1 MTRSRLFLCC
11 LVLRGRAN
19 GNMRSNNFYIKTKTL
34 INPRRIA
41 LLLNPVNHFSPHLA
55 SPEGEGQ
62 LLCFVID
69 WEMQVTLVV
78 DNLLIISHKSICPSP
93 SGEVRWGLDGSMLS
107 NNNFYIKT
115 KTKINPR
122 RITLLL
128 NPVKELQPPPILPR
142 RGGTVTLL
150 CQRLGVAGYYS

>member
-1 MTRSRLFLCC
+1 M
-11 LVLRGRAN
+11 
-19 GNMRSNNFYIKTKTL
+19 

-41 LLLNPVNHFSPHLA
+41 LLLNSVNHFSPHLA

-69 WEMQVTLVV
+69 WWMQITIVG
-78 DNLLIISHKSICPSP
+78 DNLMIINHKSICPSP
-93 SGEVRWGLDGSMLS
+93 TGEVRWGLDGSMRS

-115 KTKINPR
+115 KNIDKPKADCSAT
-122 RITLLL
+122 
-128 NPVKELQPPPILPR
+128 EFSQSLQPPPSLPR